1 MDNTHA
7 YCFTYAQKGVDKA
20 DKKPTVV
27 TKVTFNWLILEENP
41 LAFVTITFF
50 RVTPTQSIIIIVAE
64 TTCAPSGVYFLNLH
78 CQLHCIPINGNQK
91 RTCILNWTWFKKHES
106 KPLCKETNHWQYK
119 LRPEKIEEHKTQ
131 KHYWTLFFVIRLN
144 VNSYVKFVEKP
155 FCRKKVTCCPNR
167 VSATHMLFINYSS
180 FRRSESLKMQAFLC
194 SHASVG
200 ARV

>member
-7 YCFTYAQKGVDKA
+7 YCFTCAQEGVDKA

-27 TKVTFNWLILEENP
+27 TTVTFNWLILEENP

-119 LRPEKIEEHKTQ
+119 LRPEKIKEHKTQ

-144 VNSYVKFVEKP
+144 VNSYVKIR
-155 FCRKKVTCCPNR
+155 RK
-167 VSATHMLFINYSS
+167 
-180 FRRSESLKMQAFLC
+180 AFLQEKGDLL
-194 SHASVG
+194 SKQSLSDTHVIY
-200 ARV
+200 